1 MLCLIDADIVAHR
14 VGFTT
19 ENDEEWIAKVRCD
32 EMLEGMLYAT
42 EATDYQLWLSDSLEN
57 NFRLQICP
65 EYKANRLAKPKPK
78 WHEIIKEHL
87 IIVWGARIAYN
98 QEADDALGIGQDKV
112 NIDNDTGTVI
122 CSIDKDL
129 LQIPGNHYNFVK
141 EEFTYVFPQEGLIH
155 FYKQLL
161 IGDPSDNI
169 VGCPGIGDG
178 KAGKALSGASSEDA
192 IFNIVVNLYRKQCKG
207 LTEDTILQ
215 RILIAGQLLK
225 IRQKEDEELWQFP
238 TSLKSNLTED
248 SKPSS
253 TPQKQV

>member
-1 MLCLIDADIVAHR
+1 MLGLIDADIVAHR

-32 EMLEGMLYAT
+32 EMIEGMLHETGAT
-42 EATDYQLWLSDSLEN
+42 EFQLWLSDSLEN

-141 EEFTYVFPQEGLIH
+141 EEYVYITPGEGLTN
-155 FYKQLL
+155 FYRQLL
-161 IGDPSDNI
+161 IGDPGDNI
-169 VGCPGIGDG
+169 PGCPGIGVV
-178 KAGKALSGASSEDA
+178 KAGQALNELGSEREL
-192 IFNIVVNLYRKQCKG
+192 FNRVVELYRKALPELKR
-207 LTEDTILQ
+207 EDLNIRILQ
-215 RILIAGQLLK
+215 TGQLLK
-225 IRQKEDEELWQFP
+225 IRQKEDEKLWQFP
-238 TSLKSNLTED
+238 TSLKSTPTED
-248 SKPSS
+248 FKPLS
-253 TPQKQV
+253 TPQKPV